1 MRTDGAKATGIANIA
16 ADGTVLDTWYPSP
29 TLADVNTT
37 GTRRLSARDLSARF
51 LSLIKID
58 EGRMVEQVAV
68 ETQIADLSQPPIDAH
83 DAYLRLHLLS
93 HRLVTPGSINMDGL
107 LDRLAM
113 TVWTNKGPCLPEN
126 FEFVRTTLRARGLV
140 HVYGIERIPRMVDYV
155 VPSHVQVAEADRVRL
170 GAYLAPGTIVQRSGY
185 ISYNS
190 GTYGP
195 TQLEGRITAGV
206 TLGEDSTMQLGSG
219 AISTHQQPM
228 YIGRFCTIGYNTMV
242 VDVSIGDHCTIA
254 SDLILTP
261 DSLVVFADTDGTA
274 RPLGTT
280 LEPGWQ
286 ISALHLTSGDK
297 QILSARRA

>member
-16 ADGTVLDTWYPSP
+16 ADGTVLDTWYPAP
-29 TLADVNTT
+29 ALAEVETT
-37 GTRRLSARDLSARF
+37 GTRRLSARDLSPRF

-68 ETQIADLSQPPIDAH
+68 ETNIADLSSPPVDAH

-93 HRLVTPGSINMDGL
+93 HRVVTPGSINMDGL
-107 LDRLAM
+107 LDRLSM

-155 VPSHVQVAEADRVRL
+155 VPSRVQVAEADRVRL

-185 ISYNS
+185 ISYNA

-195 TQLEGRITAGV
+195 TQLEGRITSGV

-219 AISTHQQPM
+219 AISTDQRPM

-261 DSLVVFADTDGTA
+261 DSLVIFADGDGTP
-274 RPLGTT
+274 RPIGPT
-280 LEPGWQ
+280 LDPGWN
-286 ISALHLTSGDK
+286 ITALHLTSGDK